1 MLFISVVEELCVML
15 CGWKHQCLMLGF
27 ALNNRPPGNCFDKQS
42 PWVREAKKCE
52 ASVETHPLS
61 FEKNI
66 HPDHCLEYINEG
78 GEHVQSI

>member
-27 ALNNRPPGNCFDKQS
+27 ALNNRPRK
-42 PWVREAKKCE
+42 EAKKCE